1 VQRRPCE
8 TVSRE
13 LLSDKKSETI
23 SAHLR
28 SPRKDGQNRRP
39 ELNRSVTLLACKI
52 DVPAMITAAERDAHT
67 DRVAAASD
75 AERTAANRDPSATER
90 PDEFI
95 IDRASARHFAF
106 GAGMHSCPGAHL
118 AKMEMSMALLV
129 LLETRENIQRA
140 APQEW
145 EPDREGCA
153 LRRLDINIR
162 KGNRCTDNRETQCAP
177 QNLRHTTHGSTGKIR
192 DTVFEP
198 VTHGDPA

>member
-1 VQRRPCE
+1 
-8 TVSRE
+8 
-13 LLSDKKSETI
+13 
-23 SAHLR
+23 
-28 SPRKDGQNRRP
+28 
-39 ELNRSVTLLACKI
+39 
-52 DVPAMITAAERDAHT
+52 
-67 DRVAAASD
+67 
-75 AERTAANRDPSATER
+75 
-90 PDEFI
+90 
-95 IDRASARHFAF
+95 
-106 GAGMHSCPGAHL
+106 MHSCPGAHL

-162 KGNRCTDNRETQCAP
+162 KENRCTDNRETQCAP

-198 VTHGDPA
+198 ATHGDPA